1 MSSSSPMHQVPK
13 QQQTLSLSDEL
24 FLLRKKILNGIIDE
38 AESLIN
44 IQSITNKSFRA
55 RTCPKAA
62 MNLEEAQL
70 YQLTKK

>member
-1 MSSSSPMHQVPK
+1 MQQVPK
-13 QQQTLSLSDEL
+13 QQQSLSLSDEL

-44 IQSITNKSFRA
+44 IQSVTNKSFRA

-62 MNLEEAQL
+62 MKLEEAQL